1 MGTTGTLL
9 VGIACV
15 LAQGTPEAEKV
26 KQSLTREETKLIEQL
41 QASQVCQQLDQYIQN
56 GSGKN
61 GGRILLTGCQSCLK
75 TSTFLINLESD
86 EK

>member
-15 LAQGTPEAEKV
+15 LAQGSPEAGKLKE
-26 KQSLTREETKLIEQL
+26 QLTVEEAQLIEQL
-41 QASQVCQQLDQYIQN
+41 RETQVCEQLDQYVQQGN
-56 GSGKN
+56 SGN
-61 GGRILLTGCQSCLK
+61 NVETILMGCSSCLK
-75 TSTFLINLESD
+75 TTSGLKVKAD

>member
-15 LAQGTPEAEKV
+15 LAQGSPEAGKL
-26 KQSLTREETKLIEQL
+26 KAQLTTEEAQLIEQL
-41 QASQVCQQLDQYIQN
+41 QENGICEKLDQYIQE
-56 GSGKN
+56 GED
-61 GGRILLTGCQSCLK
+61 IEAMVLMGCASCLK
-75 TSTFLINLESD
+75 TTTVLKTKPN

>member
-15 LAQGTPEAEKV
+15 LAQGSPEAGKLKE
-26 KQSLTREETKLIEQL
+26 QLTAEEAKLIEQL
-41 QASQVCQQLDQYIQN
+41 QENKVCEQLDQYIQQGNN
-56 GSGKN
+56 GKDVDT
-61 GGRILLTGCQSCLK
+61 ILMGCQSCLK
-75 TSTFLINLESD
+75 TTNVLKTKPD

>member
-15 LAQGTPEAEKV
+15 LAQGTPEAEKL
-26 KQSLTREETKLIEQL
+26 KQSLTPEEVQLIEQL
-41 QASQVCQQLDQYIQN
+41 RVNKVCEQLDRYTEE
-56 GSGKN
+56 
-61 GGRILLTGCQSCLK
+61 GRSLEEIEPLLMGCQACIK
-75 TSTFLINLESD
+75 TTTFKSKPD